1 MGGNPVKKP
10 RGLFQKTTG
19 NLHRS
24 CTMGLRES
32 LKPSYFEAFLALTA
46 LFLDVGVLGYT
57 FKQVL
62 NMTNLFE
69 L

>member
-1 MGGNPVKKP
+1 LTPQEEACDAP
-10 RGLFQKTTG
+10 DHLTW
-19 NLHRS
+19 
-24 CTMGLRES
+24 GLRES

>member
-1 MGGNPVKKP
+1 MMQMYSILKK
-10 RGLFQKTTG
+10 KTA
-19 NLHRS
+19 N
-24 CTMGLRES
+24 TMGLRES

-62 NMTNLFE
+62 NMTNLFK